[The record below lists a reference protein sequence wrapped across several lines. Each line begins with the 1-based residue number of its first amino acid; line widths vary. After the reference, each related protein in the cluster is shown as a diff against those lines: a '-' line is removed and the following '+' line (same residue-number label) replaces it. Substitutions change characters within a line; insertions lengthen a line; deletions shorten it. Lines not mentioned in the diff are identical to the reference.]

1 MNPSQEQILEFLSGE
16 GIRPLKVRELAKK
29 MKIPDKE
36 YGGFRRTVRE
46 MLRNGLVVKMKRGK
60 IGSLAKADLVVGRL
74 VSGRSGYGF
83 VVPEDKSEDVY
94 VRDEN
99 MGYAFHGDTVVVR
112 LLSRRRGPAREGTV
126 IKVLKRVKQSLVGT
140 YHKSKFA
147 DYVEPDDPRISRQ
160 IYIAREDSKGTTD
173 GQKVVVSLSGWEAV
187 DLGPEGK
194 IVEILGYPDEP
205 GMDILC
211 LIKEYGLPLS
221 FPGEVENEVD
231 ELPDKVG
238 KSELRERLD
247 LRDKNCFTIDPA
259 DAKDHDDAVSL
270 EIKPDGNYLLGVH
283 IADVSFYVK
292 EDSALDHEALKRG
305 TSVYLVDRV
314 IPMLPEKLSNSICS
328 LKPQRNRLTYSV
340 MLELTPEG
348 ERVGYEIKK
357 SVVKSRAKL
366 DYDEVQKFFDTGQ
379 ASKRMEGLED
389 DLLEMRSLSRK
400 LLEKRLKKGSLDF
413 DLPEAHVVLGKDGKV
428 QDIFEVARLESHR
441 LIEEFMLLANRTVAE
456 HVTRRAVPFL
466 YRIHEEPDPDKM
478 EAFSDF
484 VSTLGHSFKV
494 SGKIRPKKIQ
504 IFLKSLEGK
513 PEEELINEILLRSL
527 KKACYAPEDIGHF
540 GLAFSHYTHFTSP
553 IRRYPDLLVH
563 RLLKEM
569 QEKKY
574 SFERQNKLVRRLPKI
589 GEITSE
595 REKLAN
601 DAERESIKIKQIEF
615 MQDKLGEEYQGLIA
629 SVVSFGFFVRLDN
642 LLAEGLVRVSS
653 LDDDY
658 YIFDEK
664 GKRWVGRRTKR
675 VYKLGDRIRVQVVRV
690 DKEQKQID
698 FVQTGSSPHKARGVR
713 EGKKRRSKKRGRS
726 RRARP

>member
-1 MNPSQEQILEFLSGE
+1 MSINQEQILEFLSGE
-16 GIRPLKVRELAKK
+16 TTRPLKVRELARK
-29 MKIPDKE
+29 MDVPDEE
-36 YGGFRRTVRE
+36 YGTFRRTIRE
-46 MLRNGLVVKMKRGK
+46 MLRNGLLVKMKRGK
-60 IGSLAKADLVVGRL
+60 IGSPAKSDLVVGRL

-83 VVPEDKSEDVY
+83 VVPEDKSDDVY

-99 MGYAFHGDTVVVR
+99 MGYSLHGDTVVVR
-112 LLSRRRGPAREGTV
+112 LLGRRRGPAREGT
-126 IKVLKRVKQSLVGT
+126 IKKVLKRAKQSLVGT
-140 YHKSKFA
+140 YRKSKFA
-147 DYVEPDDPRISRQ
+147 SFVEPDDHKISRQ
-160 IYIAREDSKGTTD
+160 IYVAAEDSKGATD
-173 GQKVVVSLSGWEAV
+173 GQKVVVSLSDWEAV

-194 IVEILGYPDEP
+194 IVEVLGHPDDP

-211 LIKEYGLPLS
+211 LIKEYELPLS
-221 FPGEVENEVD
+221 FPGPVED
-231 ELPDKVG
+231 ELVGLPDRVSK
-238 KSELRERLD
+238 EEIDQRLD
-247 LRDKNCFTIDPA
+247 LRDKNCFTIDPV

-283 IADVSFYVK
+283 IADVSFYVT

-340 MLELTPEG
+340 MLELTPDG
-348 ERVGYEIKK
+348 DRVGYEMKK
-357 SVVKSRAKL
+357 SVIRSRAKL
-366 DYDEVQKFFDTGQ
+366 NYDEVQKFFDTGR
-379 ASKRMEGLED
+379 AGKRMEGLQD
-389 DLLEMRSLSRK
+389 DLVEMRSLSRK

-428 QDIFEVARLESHR
+428 QDIFEAARLESHR

-456 HVTRRAVPFL
+456 HVTRRAMPFL

-494 SGKIRPKKIQ
+494 SGKIPPKRIQ
-504 IFLKSLEGK
+504 TFLKSLEGK
-513 PEEELINEILLRSL
+513 PEEKLINEVLLRSL
-527 KKACYAPEDIGHF
+527 KKACYAPEDVGHF

-569 QEKKY
+569 QQERY
-574 SFERQNKLVRRLPKI
+574 GIERQSKLVRRLPKI
-589 GEITSE
+589 AEIASE
-595 REKLAN
+595 RERLAD
-601 DAERESIKIKQIEF
+601 DAERRSIKIKQIEF
-615 MQDKLGEEYQGLIA
+615 MQDKLGEEYQGLI
-629 SVVSFGFFVRLDN
+629 SGVVSFGFFVRLDN

-664 GKRWVGRRTKR
+664 GRRWVGRRTRR
-675 VYKLGDRIRVQVVRV
+675 VYKLGDRIRVQVARV
-690 DKEQKQID
+690 AKEQKEID
-698 FVQTGSSPHKARGVR
+698 FVPAGSSPQKARRAGGR
-713 EGKKRRSKKRGRS
+713 GKKKPKRRRRSKRS
-726 RRARP
+726 

>member
-1 MNPSQEQILEFLSGE
+1 MSIDQEGILEFLSSE
-16 GIRPLKVRELAKK
+16 ATRPLKVRELAKK
-29 MKIPDKE
+29 MEIPDEE
-36 YGGFRRTVRE
+36 YGTFRRTIRE
-46 MLRNGLVVKMKRGK
+46 MLRNGLLVKMKRGK
-60 IGSLAKADLVVGRL
+60 IGLPARADLVVGRL

-83 VVPEDKSEDVY
+83 VVPEDKSDDVY

-99 MGYAFHGDTVVVR
+99 MGYSLHGDTVVVR
-112 LLSRRRGPAREGTV
+112 LLGRRRGPAREGSIV
-126 IKVLKRVKQSLVGT
+126 KVLKRVKQSLVGT
-140 YHKSKFA
+140 YHKSRFA
-147 DYVEPDDPRISRQ
+147 DYVEPDDHKISKG
-160 IYIAREDSKGTTD
+160 IYVAPEDSKGATD
-173 GQKVVVSLSGWEAV
+173 GQKVVVSLSDWEAV

-194 IVEILGYPDEP
+194 IVEVLGFPDEP

-211 LIKEYGLPLS
+211 LIRERELPLS
-221 FPGEVENEVD
+221 FPSHVEDELV

-238 KSELRERLD
+238 RRELQSRFD
-247 LRDKNCFTIDPA
+247 LRDKNCFTIDPV

-270 EIKPDGNYLLGVH
+270 EIRPDGNYLLGVH

-328 LKPQRNRLTYSV
+328 LKPQRNRLTYSI

-348 ERVGYEIKK
+348 DRVGCEIKE
-357 SVVKSRAKL
+357 SVIKSRAKL
-366 DYDEVQKFFDTGQ
+366 NYDEVQKFFDTGR
-379 ASKRMEGLED
+379 ASKRMEDLED
-389 DLLEMRSLSRK
+389 DLVEMLKLSRK
-400 LLEKRLKKGSLDF
+400 LLEKRLKRGSLDF
-413 DLPEAHVVLGKDGKV
+413 DLPEAHVVMGKDGRV

-494 SGKIRPKKIQ
+494 SGRVRPKRIQ
-504 IFLKSLEGK
+504 GFLKSLEGT

-527 KKACYAPEDIGHF
+527 KKACYAPEDVGHF

-569 QEKKY
+569 QQGRY
-574 SFERQNKLVRRLPKI
+574 SIERQSKLVRRLPKI

-595 REKLAN
+595 RERLAD

-615 MQDKLGEEYQGLIA
+615 MQDKLGEEHQGLIS
-629 SVVSFGFFVRLDN
+629 SVVSFGFFVRLDS

-664 GKRWVGRRTKR
+664 GKRWVGRRTR
-675 VYKLGDRIRVQVVRV
+675 RIYKLGDRVRVQVARV
-690 DKEQKQID
+690 AKEQKEID
-698 FVQTGSSPHKARGVR
+698 FVLAGASPPKARRVR
-713 EGKKRRSKKRGRS
+713 GRGKKKPKVRRRSKRS
-726 RRARP
+726 